1 MWKKGGLIG
10 NVIADQNSQTTLLTT
25 ITIIHTSVGQSRMSV
40 ENGIKMTQ
48 YYLLIM
54 NDVPYRRSE
63 FRQRHHLFVVRYSAG
78 REYALL
84 IF

>member
-1 MWKKGGLIG
+1 
-10 NVIADQNSQTTLLTT
+10 
-25 ITIIHTSVGQSRMSV
+25 MSV